1 MPGGPSAQ
9 GKREGQGQE
18 AISVTQEQT
27 GPRGVSRDRWPSTD
41 GAWMGRGSAVNR
53 AVPQAGTSGG
63 HLLGHR

>member
-1 MPGGPSAQ
+1 M
-9 GKREGQGQE
+9 
-18 AISVTQEQT
+18 TQEQT